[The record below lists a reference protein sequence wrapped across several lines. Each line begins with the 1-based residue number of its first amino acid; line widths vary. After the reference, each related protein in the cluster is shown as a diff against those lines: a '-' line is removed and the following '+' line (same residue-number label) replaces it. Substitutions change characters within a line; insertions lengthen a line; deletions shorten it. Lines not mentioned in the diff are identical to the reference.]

1 MDYESAEEAARRW
14 GVSTRWVQALCRGR
28 RIPGAQRLGRVWLIP
43 RGGAEAGRPA
53 GHGTPAREA
62 KIVNV
67 KGKECLDDGLSGR
80 FSGRH

>member
-43 RGGAEAGRPA
+43 SGAKKPA
-53 GHGTPAREA
+53 DLRVKVSRRE
-62 KIVNV
+62 KQ
-67 KGKECLDDGLSGR
+67 R
-80 FSGRH
+80 